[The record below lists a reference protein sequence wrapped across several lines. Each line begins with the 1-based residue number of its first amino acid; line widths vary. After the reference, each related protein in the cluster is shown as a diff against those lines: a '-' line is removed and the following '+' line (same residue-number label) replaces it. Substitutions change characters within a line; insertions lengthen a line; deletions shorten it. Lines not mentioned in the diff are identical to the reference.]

1 MARKAVG
8 RVLKLWVKAL
18 RGPRKGT
25 EYVRHFKTQRGYE
38 KALKAGARTI
48 GSRVPAVAK
57 KAKSPRKAAAK
68 KLAQVKPKVILR
80 PFSKFDQMGL
90 KPGTKK
96 WMKYWQANPD
106 KQAAMSAYAE
116 KLRTSAR

>member
-1 MARKAVG
+1 MARKAAG

-38 KALKAGARTI
+38 KALRAGARTLES
-48 GSRVPAVAK
+48 GVAK
-57 KAKSPRKAAAK
+57 KARLPRKAAAK
-68 KLAQVKPKVILR
+68 KLVEKAGPKVVLR

-96 WMKYWQANPD
+96 WMKYWEANPD
-106 KQAAMSAYAE
+106 KQAAMSAYAK